1 MNFKSNGVFISI
13 LILICL
19 LLVCHIS
26 NFIYPKKSNY
36 NSKHNS
42 RPNKNLN
49 SFSNL
54 ALSIPN
60 TPVDT
65 QYNLITY
72 DRPNASSVC
81 NNLNEAEI
89 PCSIISECSAAA
101 AAANAMS
108 IPESYELS
116 ESEWAVIYKTAYQSA
131 GLEVLSRTL
140 DSPDSTDSTS
150 NPKTTN
156 PNSKY
161 KPPVRSWP

>member
-1 MNFKSNGVFISI
+1 MNFKSNGVLISI

-19 LLVCHIS
+19 LLVCHVS
-26 NFIYPKKSNY
+26 NFIYPKKS
-36 NSKHNS
+36 K
-42 RPNKNLN
+42 PNKNLN

-72 DRPNASSVC
+72 DRPNGSSVC
-81 NNLNEAEI
+81 KNVNEAEI

-108 IPESYELS
+108 IPEPYELS

-131 GLEVLSRTL
+131 GLEVLLRSL
-140 DSPDSTDSTS
+140 DSIDSTS
-150 NPKTTN
+150 NPKII
-156 PNSKY
+156 NSNSRY

>member
-1 MNFKSNGVFISI
+1 MNFKSNGVLISI

-19 LLVCHIS
+19 LLVCHVS
-26 NFIYPKKSNY
+26 NFIYPKKS
-36 NSKHNS
+36 K
-42 RPNKNLN
+42 PNKNLN

-72 DRPNASSVC
+72 DRPNGSTVC
-81 NNLNEAEI
+81 NNVNEAEI
-89 PCSIISECSAAA
+89 PCSIISECAAA
-101 AAANAMS
+101 SNAMT
-108 IPESYELS
+108 IPEPYELS

-131 GLEVLSRTL
+131 GLEVLLRSL
-140 DSPDSTDSTS
+140 NSTDSTS